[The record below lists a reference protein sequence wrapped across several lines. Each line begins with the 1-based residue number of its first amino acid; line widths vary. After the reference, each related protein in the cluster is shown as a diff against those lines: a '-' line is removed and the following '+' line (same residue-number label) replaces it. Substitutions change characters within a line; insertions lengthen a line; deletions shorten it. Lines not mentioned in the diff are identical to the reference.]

1 VRPDP
6 SGAAATDDEVPMSD
20 DRKQSATPQHA
31 VDRAARLLRLQIDI
45 ARCRV
50 ATVEED
56 PFVAGYLWG
65 FCGGTI
71 AGLGVRSLGLFS
83 MLSRVAR
90 ALFGERDGPRLLAT
104 IQRVLNEPAFEDGE
118 AAGIADAWR
127 SFDAERAATGL
138 IAHLG
143 TDGPARA

>member
-1 VRPDP
+1 
-6 SGAAATDDEVPMSD
+6 MSD

-31 VDRAARLLRLQIDI
+31 VDRAVRLLRLQIDLT
-45 ARCRV
+45 RCRP

-71 AGLGVRSLGLFS
+71 AGLGVRSVGLFS
-83 MLSRVAR
+83 MLSGVAR
-90 ALFGERDGPRLLAT
+90 CLFGERDGPRVLTT
-104 IQRVLNEPAFEDGE
+104 IPRVLNEPAFEDGE

-127 SFDAERAATGL
+127 SFDADRAATGL
-138 IAHLG
+138 ITHLG
-143 TDGPARA
+143 KDGAAPA

>member
-1 VRPDP
+1 
-6 SGAAATDDEVPMSD
+6 MSD
-20 DRKQSATPQHA
+20 DPRQSAAAQHA
-31 VDRAARLLRLQIDI
+31 VDRAARLLRFQIDL
-45 ARCRV
+45 AHCRV
-50 ATVEED
+50 ATVEAD

-83 MLSRVAR
+83 MFSRVAR
-90 ALFGERDGPRLLAT
+90 SLYGERDGLRVLT
-104 IQRVLNEPAFEDGE
+104 TVQRVLTEPAFEDGE

-138 IAHLG
+138 VVHLAG
-143 TDGPARA
+143 DGPASA